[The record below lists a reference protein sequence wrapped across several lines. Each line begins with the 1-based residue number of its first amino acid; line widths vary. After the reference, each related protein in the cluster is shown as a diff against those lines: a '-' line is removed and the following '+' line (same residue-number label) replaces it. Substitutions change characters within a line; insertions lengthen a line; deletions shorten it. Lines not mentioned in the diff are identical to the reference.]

1 MIVIG
6 EPPHFEFL
14 CDRGTVIG
22 ILKAMLGL
30 SASIYTAIYVA
41 FLDPDSVTFL
51 LLLAI
56 LPSLLALCC
65 VLFINKVPFIQT
77 ELHTKVLC
85 WHSCSSIIVA
95 FTLVQLSKQEYLQKA
110 KASNYL
116 QKTTKVC
123 MLCGCMM
130 S

>member
-1 MIVIG
+1 M
-6 EPPHFEFL
+6 
-14 CDRGTVIG
+14 IG

-65 VLFINKVPFIQT
+65 VPFINKVPFIQT
-77 ELHTKVLC
+77 ELHTKV
-85 WHSCSSIIVA
+85 HTEVFRI
-95 FTLVQLSKQEYLQKA
+95 
-110 KASNYL
+110 
-116 QKTTKVC
+116 
-123 MLCGCMM
+123 
-130 S
+130 